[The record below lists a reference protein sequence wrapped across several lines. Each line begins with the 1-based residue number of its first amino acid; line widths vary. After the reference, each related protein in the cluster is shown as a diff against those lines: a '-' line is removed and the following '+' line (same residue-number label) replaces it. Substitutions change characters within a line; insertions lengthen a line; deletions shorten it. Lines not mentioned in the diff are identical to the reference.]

1 MGLIG
6 WADAVNDFDNEASAA
21 VTQAPSPEHALSMF
35 GEADL
40 TPEEMLEL
48 DEDEI
53 EALDQQQRVV
63 DNAVYSAIE
72 SEYAQAVAAAEEF
85 DRHQAIEYW
94 EHAQTGSVFDEE
106 VEPARE
112 CTLQECSPAPECRQ
126 KAEDTLLE
134 QLVEC
139 IRNLKLRDVDGSG
152 QCCDIT
158 RLELHEVEFMLKHA
172 ERSTNVDYYRI
183 AREVHGVKRRILDL
197 VDTPDLTSSNN
208 LDALMNLVED
218 KYEASFNGDME

>member
-1 MGLIG
+1 M
-6 WADAVNDFDNEASAA
+6 
-21 VTQAPSPEHALSMF
+21 
-35 GEADL
+35 
-40 TPEEMLEL
+40 
-48 DEDEI
+48 
-53 EALDQQQRVV
+53 
-63 DNAVYSAIE
+63 
-72 SEYAQAVAAAEEF
+72 
-85 DRHQAIEYW
+85 
-94 EHAQTGSVFDEE
+94 
-106 VEPARE
+106 
-112 CTLQECSPAPECRQ
+112 
-126 KAEDTLLE
+126 
-134 QLVEC
+134 
-139 IRNLKLRDVDGSG
+139 KLRDVDGSG